1 MKVLV
6 TGAGGLLGNA
16 LQKVLGSQHIY
27 HTRSD
32 CDLLNYE
39 DTYNY
44 IKDKVENYGVD
55 TIIHAAALVGGV
67 KANMENND
75 TFFKENYYISNNV
88 LKSSFELNIK
98 NFVNVLSTCIFPN
111 ENIIYPLTPEQID
124 NGKPHPS
131 NYGYSYAKRLSGY
144 ETQIFREITGDNWFS
159 VVATNLYG
167 AHDNFNLESSHLIPG
182 MIHRAYQSKQSGE
195 PFVIWGDGTPLRQF
209 VLADDL
215 AELLVWSIDNWNNPE
230 HCMMVN
236 SKEVSVLEIS
246 KIIQNKFE
254 IPDDMIQFDKSK
266 PAGQFKK
273 PAISDVT
280 HYSFKPLD
288 IGINETIDWF
298 VNNYNTLRK

>member
-27 HTRSD
+27 HTRAD

-44 IKDKVENYGVD
+44 IKDKVENHGVD
-55 TIIHAAALVGGV
+55 TIIHAAARVGGV

-88 LKSSFELNIK
+88 LKSAFELNIK
-98 NFVNVLSTCIFPN
+98 NFINVLSTCIFPN
-111 ENIIYPLTPEQID
+111 ENITYPLTPEQID

-144 ETQIFREITGDNWFS
+144 ETQIFREITGNNWFS

-195 PFVIWGDGTPLRQF
+195 PFVIWGDGAPLRQF

-215 AELLVWSIDNWNNPE
+215 AELLVWSIDNWNNSE

-246 KIIQNKFE
+246 KIIQKKFE